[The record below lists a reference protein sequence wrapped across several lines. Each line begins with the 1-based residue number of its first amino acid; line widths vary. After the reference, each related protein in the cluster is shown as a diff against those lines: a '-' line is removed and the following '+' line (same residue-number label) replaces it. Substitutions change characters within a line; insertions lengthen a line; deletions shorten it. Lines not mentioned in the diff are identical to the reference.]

1 LGYSGSRDWTLTRT
15 EITTKAL
22 QKIGIIGIADTPSA
36 NQLTYGAA
44 LQNQILKSWQAPP
57 YGARLWTN
65 VWTPI
70 DITATDNSECIG
82 SDTLNYT
89 CILSHTSVTGTN
101 KPITGTVWQKFWYQ
115 AGSAGA
121 AWSNGAS
128 YTCAGD
134 YDIATGILWIDQVF
148 YRSENYADIQLKQI
162 SMEEYFQLMSKITFG
177 TPTSFAIDKQLTP
190 HLYLYP
196 IPDADSNYDDSI
208 HYRGKYLLQDMDNA
222 ADNADLPVTWLYA
235 FINALAYELSFVY
248 HIGDREKARL
258 KEEAVATLTA
268 AIQGD
273 TEGPIGIRMYPVL

>member
-1 LGYSGSRDWTLTRT
+1 MSQSGSRDWTLTRT

-57 YGARLWTN
+57 YGAKLWTY
-65 VWTPI
+65 VWVPVA
-70 DITATDNSECIG
+70 ITSTDNSEVVG

-89 CILSHTSVTGTN
+89 CILTHTSVTGTN

-121 AWSNGAS
+121 AWSNSAS

-134 YDIATGILWIDQVF
+134 FDLTTGIMAVDQVI
-148 YRSENYADIQLKQI
+148 YRTDNYGDISLKQI
-162 SMEEYFQLMSKITFG
+162 SMEEYFSLTSKITFG

-190 HLYLYP
+190 HMYLYP
-196 IPDADSNYDDSI
+196 LPDADTNYDDSI
-208 HYRGKYLLQDMDNA
+208 HYRGRYLLQDMDNA
-222 ADNADLPVTWLYA
+222 SDNADLPVSWLYA
-235 FINALAYELSFVY
+235 FIDALAYELSFVY
-248 HIGDREKARL
+248 HIGEREKSRL
-258 KEEAVATLTA
+258 KESAKETLIA
-268 AIQGD
+268 AISGD
-273 TEGPIGIRMYPVL
+273 VEGPIGIRMYPVL